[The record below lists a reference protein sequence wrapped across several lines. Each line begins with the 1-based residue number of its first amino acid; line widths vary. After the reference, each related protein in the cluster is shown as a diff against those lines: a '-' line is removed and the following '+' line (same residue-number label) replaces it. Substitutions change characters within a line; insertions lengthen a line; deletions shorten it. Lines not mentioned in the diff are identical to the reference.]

1 MLWVSARLNPE
12 VQMTEQPAKEMLLQL
27 QELLAVLLSQHR
39 TRSTGR
45 QDGKLRAEVAV
56 SPINLLNQSPS
67 CGLYFH
73 GEWA

>member
-1 MLWVSARLNPE
+1 
-12 VQMTEQPAKEMLLQL
+12 MTEQPAKEMLLQL

-45 QDGKLRAEVAV
+45 HDGKLWAEVAV
-56 SPINLLNQSPS
+56 SPVNLLNQSPS
-67 CGLYFH
+67 CELYSH